1 MTSRAARLPK
11 GLTFEKALER
21 LQQIVAELEKPEK
34 GLEDSLVLFEEG
46 VALSRFC
53 RGKIDEIQRRVEVVL
68 EETPDGLE
76 TAPLDPEPEE
86 GEEGEAGEGDTP

>member
-34 GLEDSLVLFEEG
+34 GLEGSLVLFEEG
-46 VALSRFC
+46 GALSRVC
-53 RGKIDEIQRRVEVVL
+53 RGQIDEIQRRVEVVL